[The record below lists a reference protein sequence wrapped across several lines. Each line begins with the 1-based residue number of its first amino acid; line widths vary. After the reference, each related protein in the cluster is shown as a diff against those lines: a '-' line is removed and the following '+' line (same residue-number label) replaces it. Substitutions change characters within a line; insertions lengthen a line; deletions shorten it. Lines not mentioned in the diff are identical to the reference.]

1 MLAIQPILISNEP
14 LFNRASGTHW
24 SGNYKLTMI
33 YVFLINSL
41 VVAAAVF
48 IHYELLY
55 RVSRYIPQMVV
66 RHRFRI
72 IFGVL
77 ASLVAH
83 AIEIWIFAIA
93 YYYMHNSDGWGQ
105 LYGNFNGGIMD
116 CAYFSFTTYTTLGF
130 GDIEPLG
137 DLRFLTGIES
147 LTGLVLIT
155 WTASFLFF
163 EMQRYWDSR

>member
-1 MLAIQPILISNEP
+1 
-14 LFNRASGTHW
+14 
-24 SGNYKLTMI
+24 MI

-41 VVAAAVF
+41 VVAIAVF

-55 RVSRYIPQMVV
+55 RVSTYIPKMVV

-72 IFGVL
+72 VFGVFS
-77 ASLVAH
+77 SLIAH

-93 YYYMHNSDGWGQ
+93 YYFLHHASGWGE
-105 LYGNFNGGIMD
+105 LTGNFNGSIMD

-130 GDIEPLG
+130 GDVEPLG
-137 DLRFLTGIES
+137 NLRFLTGIES

-163 EMQRYWDSR
+163 EMQRYWDGK